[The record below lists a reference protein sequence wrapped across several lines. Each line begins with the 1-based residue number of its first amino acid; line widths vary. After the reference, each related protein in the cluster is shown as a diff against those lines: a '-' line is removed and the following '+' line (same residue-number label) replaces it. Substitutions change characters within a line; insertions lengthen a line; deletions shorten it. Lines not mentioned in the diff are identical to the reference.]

1 MSIDADDLA
10 RTALV
15 DLIPRHR
22 YRTAG
27 RSDER
32 FASFAPLGVLDY
44 AERSVMQVRRGAT
57 MGGAPGI
64 VGLLLGLLALRLAVN
79 IYGDVAA
86 GRWLALPQDLVLLLG
101 VLGAG
106 ALALDYNGIR
116 SRLPG

>member
-32 FASFAPLGVLDY
+32 FTSFAPLC
-44 AERSVMQVRRGAT
+44 VRVAFQHLGAH
-57 MGGAPGI
+57 PS
-64 VGLLLGLLALRLAVN
+64 LLLFCGPGQDAREAARLA
-79 IYGDVAA
+79 A
-86 GRWLALPQDLVLLLG
+86 GWAEANWRPTAIQRLPPP
-101 VLGAG
+101 GAG
-106 ALALDYNGIR
+106 ALPPPPAAGR
-116 SRLPG
+116 CPP